1 MDKAKGKTISLAA
14 LGLGNIPPSVDQ
26 NLGGVACS
34 RIIRTRVLSF
44 SALRQLRFGGT
55 AASDVAHRAVLA
67 AYGLLASA
75 LSESELVLRANC
87 DLVESDAP
95 SVVLDQRRG
104 KKLELEPIEVED
116 GVALL
121 EQALAHLKEV
131 AGVEW
136 NGEVLEITGNSAI
149 TASASTD
156 EPEA

>member
-1 MDKAKGKTISLAA
+1 MED
-14 LGLGNIPPSVDQ
+14 
-26 NLGGVACS
+26 
-34 RIIRTRVLSF
+34 
-44 SALRQLRFGGT
+44 
-55 AASDVAHRAVLA
+55 
-67 AYGLLASA
+67 
-75 LSESELVLRANC
+75 
-87 DLVESDAP
+87 DAP
-95 SVVLDQRRG
+95 NVVLDQRRG
-104 KKLELEPIEVED
+104 KKLELAPIEVED